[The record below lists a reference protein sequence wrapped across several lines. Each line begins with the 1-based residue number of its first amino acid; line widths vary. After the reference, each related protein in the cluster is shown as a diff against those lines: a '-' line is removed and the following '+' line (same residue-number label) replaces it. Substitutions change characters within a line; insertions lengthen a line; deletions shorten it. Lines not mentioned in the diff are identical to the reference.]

1 MVFQEPALWNHM
13 SVRAN
18 IGFGCPVQGRKN
30 RQEYVRKLAAELGI
44 EELLN
49 RRPYEISG
57 GQARRVAIA
66 RALACKRPLLLLDEA
81 FSNLD
86 EATKKITMDVV
97 RKYSEGTA
105 AVVLVTH
112 DEREAESFCDTFYR
126 LEKGHLT

>member
-1 MVFQEPALWNHM
+1 M

-126 LEKGHLT
+126 MEKGHLT